1 MLVHIAFD
9 KKKTHTY
16 FNLLTPTLLDTVQL
30 VNVADPPVI

>member
-16 FNLLTPTLLDTVQL
+16 FNLLTAVLLDTVQL
-30 VNVADPPVI
+30 VNVADPPLI